1 MLRQAGFLVNV
12 SENVQSL
19 VWGKMIVNSAIN
31 PLTAILRVKNGQLLI
46 LPPARVLMGDLARET
61 AVVAKTLGVELP
73 FPSPERAAEEVAER
87 TAENQSS
94 MLQDVLRG
102 APTEIDAI
110 NGAVIRL
117 AVENNFQVPV
127 NETIWSLVKA
137 LTLRGKIEM

>member
-1 MLRQAGFLVNV
+1 MLRQAGFVVNV

-61 AVVAKTLGVELP
+61 AMVAKTLGVELP
-73 FPSPERAAEEVAER
+73 FPSPERAAEKVAER

-127 NETIWSLVKA
+127 NKTIWSLVKA
-137 LTLRGKIEM
+137 ISLRGNIEM